1 MSFPKSPF
9 GELVG
14 VSKPLWLSL
23 AAADLGIA
31 EIVGPKHNPK
41 VVAMFKDAGFSG
53 ITNDETA
60 WCAAFVGAKL
70 RLAGLKS
77 SGSLAAL
84 SYAEWGIKLPRPAIG
99 AIGYKKRKDA
109 RGRVV
114 GGHVFFVA
122 GWTATHVLALGGN
135 QNNRVSVAEIA
146 IKDVEGFRWP
156 GAYAAPTVFPAT
168 MPNVIAK
175 APVAALATEA

>member
-1 MSFPKSPF
+1 MTDKTNPF

-14 VSKPLWLSL
+14 VAKPIWLSL

-31 EIVGPKHNPK
+31 EIVGSKNNPK
-41 VVAMFKDAGFSG
+41 VVAMFRDAGFSG
-53 ITNDETA
+53 VTNDETA

-70 RLAGLKS
+70 RLSGLKS

-84 SYAEWGIKLPRPAIG
+84 SYDAWGIKLPRPAIG
-99 AIGYKKRKDA
+99 AIGFKKRKNS
-109 RGRVV
+109 RGVV
-114 GGHVFFVA
+114 IGGHVFFIA

-135 QNNRVSVAEIA
+135 QNNRVSIAEIP

-156 GAYAAPTVFPAT
+156 GGYSVPTVFPAT
-168 MPNVIAK
+168 MRNVIAQST
-175 APVAALATEA
+175 VAALATEA